1 MGIEWPVRLD
11 SIDRYRLTQHGGF
24 RFLEL
29 EELQVLDRYAA
40 EILNEIE
47 DQWPVD
53 TSTSRD
59 SFSYTLLSDGT
70 TGFTIQNDCDY
81 VEYITEAGT
90 TPVRDGGAPLY
101 ETLIPQIVSGGNPTV
116 TAMLDAMRTV
126 TDSVEARLS
135 SAPAAAARPRRPR
148 GNR

>member
-1 MGIEWPVRLD
+1 MGFEYPVRLD
-11 SIDRYRLTQHGGF
+11 SVDTYRSSRHGSFRY
-24 RFLEL
+24 LEL
-29 EELQVLDRYAA
+29 EELQVLDTYAS
-40 EILNEIE
+40 ELLNEIE
-47 DQWPVD
+47 DAWPVD

-59 SFSYTLLSDGT
+59 AFFYTLLSDGT

-81 VEYITEAGT
+81 AEYITEAGT
-90 TPVRDGGAPLY
+90 TPVRDGGTPLFD
-101 ETLIPQIVSGGNPTV
+101 TLIPKIVSRGNPTV
-116 TAMLDAMRTV
+116 VKMLDAMRTV

>member
-29 EELQVLDRYAA
+29 EELQVLDRYAS

-47 DQWPVD
+47 DAWPVD

-59 SFSYTLLSDGT
+59 AFSYTLLSDGT
-70 TGFTIQNDCDY
+70 TGFTIQNDVDY

-116 TAMLDAMRTV
+116 TAMLDAMRVV

-135 SAPAAAARPRRPR
+135 STPAAARARRPR

>member
-1 MGIEWPVRLD
+1 MGFEYPVRLD
-11 SIDRYRLTQHGGF
+11 SIDVYRSTRHGSF

-47 DQWPVD
+47 DAWPVD

-59 SFSYTLLSDGT
+59 SFSYTLLGDGT

-81 VEYITEAGT
+81 AEYITEADT
-90 TPVRDGGAPLY
+90 TTVRDGGTPLFD
-101 ETLIPQIVSGGNPTV
+101 TLIPKIVSKGNPTV
-116 TAMLDAMRTV
+116 VAMLDAMRTV
-126 TDSVEARLS
+126 TDSVEARLAS
-135 SAPAAAARPRRPR
+135 TPAAARPRRPR

>member
-11 SIDRYRLTQHGGF
+11 SIDRYRLAQHGGF

-29 EELQVLDRYAA
+29 EELQVLDRYAS

-47 DQWPVD
+47 DAWPVA
-53 TSTSRD
+53 TATARD
-59 SFSYTLLSDGT
+59 ALSYTLFSDGT
-70 TGFTIQNDCDY
+70 TGFTIQNDVDY
-81 VEYITEAGT
+81 VEFITEART
-90 TPVRDGGAPLY
+90 TTVRDGGAPLY

-135 SAPAAAARPRRPR
+135 STPAAAARPRRPR